1 MPITAAQLKK
11 YLPFLNKN
19 LINRH
24 ISSPILFCENTLFF
38 RLSGEGPRRLVISLD
53 DNNPRIY
60 IAPDN
65 LDATSLDSKFLD
77 QLKKE
82 LNNAF
87 VVGISQVDEDRVVCL
102 DLTIINPVFK
112 EEKRQVYFEL
122 IPHHA
127 NLILTDSEE
136 KILTAFRPGEMSDER
151 PLLRGLR
158 YQKPSKKDFAEKDES
173 FDEQAFLSECL
184 AQEKA
189 LEEKRKKDRFGFLL
203 LSLRKKEKL
212 LERKMIFI
220 QSDIEEAKKHLDD
233 GRLGD
238 LIYMAFPTIKPKSDS
253 FEFEGEVIKLDPSR
267 SVSKNAE
274 LYYKKAKK
282 SKETIARGETNL
294 SSAKKELEDVKSA
307 LEQILAADENGLE
320 ELSRE
325 LGIAAPLPS
334 QKKPRADWHGLT
346 SESLPS
352 FIDFHGTKILFGR
365 SAKQNDCLTFLFDTV
380 KDHYWLHIQGNSGSH
395 VMIKRENPSPAEIQA
410 AAELALIGSN
420 QTDGEVLVTKRE
432 NVRKGNVMGQAI
444 VKEFKTLRIN
454 SVSPEIHNLAA
465 SAQKVKF

>member
-11 YLPFLNKN
+11 YLPFLKGK
-19 LINRH
+19 LIHRH

-38 RLSGEGPRRLVISLD
+38 RLSGEGPRRLVICLD
-53 DNNPRIY
+53 DNNPRFY
-60 IAPDN
+60 VALNN

-87 VVGISQVDEDRVVCL
+87 VVGISQVEEDRVVSF
-102 DLTIINPVFK
+102 DLTIISQVFK
-112 EEKRQVYFEL
+112 EEKRKVFLEL

-127 NLILTDSEE
+127 NLIVADSEE
-136 KILTAFRPGEMSDER
+136 TILTAFRPGEMSDER
-151 PLLRGLR
+151 PLLRGLK
-158 YQKPSKKDFAEKDES
+158 YQKPIKKDFVEKDEP
-173 FDEQAFLSECL
+173 FDEKAFLSECL

-203 LSLRKKEKL
+203 LSLKKKEKL

-238 LIYMAFPTIKPKSDS
+238 IIYMAYPTIKPKSDS
-253 FEFEGEVIKLDPSR
+253 FEYEGEVLKLDPSR

-274 LYYKKAKK
+274 LYYKRAKK
-282 SKETIARGETNL
+282 SKETIVKGEANCL
-294 SSAKKELEDVKSA
+294 SAKKDLESVKSA
-307 LEQILAADENGLE
+307 LEQIQAADERGLE
-320 ELSRE
+320 ELSKE
-325 LGIAAPLPS
+325 LGILAPLPS
-334 QKKPRADWHGLT
+334 QKKPRGDWHGLS

-380 KDHYWLHIQGNSGSH
+380 KEHYWLHILGNTGSH
-395 VMIKRENPSPAEIQA
+395 VMIKRENPSSEEIQA
-410 AAELALIGSN
+410 AAELALICSN
-420 QTDGEVLVTKRE
+420 QADGEVMVTKRE
-432 NVRKGNVMGQAI
+432 SVRKGNVMGQAI

-454 SVSPEIHNLAA
+454 SVTPEIRNLAA
-465 SAQKVKF
+465 SAQKAKF